1 MSRVPRM
8 KDNLL
13 RSWFTPI
20 NRDVVD
26 SNLSY
31 AAGGIGIPPAHG
43 DVDHCREANPAIF
56 FLCALSSKEG
66 VSK

>member
-1 MSRVPRM
+1 M

-26 SNLSY
+26 SNLIN
-31 AAGGIGIPPAHG
+31 AAGGTGSPPDHG
-43 DVDHCREANPAIF
+43 NTESRRDANTAF
-56 FLCALSSKEG
+56 VFLCAFSSKEG